1 MLHKPL
7 HAPELK
13 PRLHAVPRESAF
25 VRWTRA
31 SQKFLVGAL
40 SLVAFAFLAGLAW
53 GALRAG
59 VAVAE
64 RWLVP

>member
-7 HAPELK
+7 HAQEPK

-25 VRWTRA
+25 VRGTRA

-40 SLVAFAFLAGLAW
+40 SIVVLAFLAGLAW

-59 VAVAE
+59 VAVVE
-64 RWLVP
+64 RWLMP